1 MCDNKK
7 KCDMKGVTLGFIMN
21 WNFAKKVRHEM
32 CDPWFYMKSVWGRGM
47 VELTDLTITTVYE
60 YKFCSK
66 KCDMKSVTLGFV
78 WTEILLK
85 KVWHEMCNPSFYMNR
100 NFAQKS
106 ATWKVWPLVLGR
118 GMAELTNQ
126 TTATLYEPK
135 FCSKKCDMKS
145 VTLGFGK
152 RYGGHTIRE
161 RLFVMILGIFYE
173 FRNFMNTCS

>member
-1 MCDNKK
+1 MNNQSAQRCETTKKSATWKVWPLVLLWIEILLK

-85 KVWHEMCNPSFYMNR
+85 KVWHEMCDPWFYMNR

-106 ATWKVWPLVLGR
+106 ATWKVWPLVL
-118 GMAELTNQ
+118 E
-126 TTATLYEPK
+126 
-135 FCSKKCDMKS
+135 KK
-145 VTLGFGK
+145 V
-152 RYGGHTIRE
+152 
-161 RLFVMILGIFYE
+161 
-173 FRNFMNTCS
+173 